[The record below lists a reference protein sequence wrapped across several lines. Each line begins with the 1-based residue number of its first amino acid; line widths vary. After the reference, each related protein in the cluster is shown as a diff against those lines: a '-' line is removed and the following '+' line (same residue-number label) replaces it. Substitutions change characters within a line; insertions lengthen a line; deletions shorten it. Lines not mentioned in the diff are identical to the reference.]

1 MTTDTPS
8 YSNSSRRT
16 LLICSMFLGSGTT
29 TRTCAGST
37 PTPRHISSRR
47 PRAGRVLTAGHT
59 RCKVVRDDD
68 HDIGARIDAIEQTRN
83 TRVSE
88 GRVAY
93 DGYRRP
99 LSGIGGTLGHGYR
112 RTHFDAGMYR
122 MERRQ
127 SAERIASYIAEY
139 AGILILSRHLVQRRV
154 HVAMTAAHAQGGRTR
169 HDQIVGLAA
178 RQRLHTQ
185 SLAHRVG
192 CKLAH
197 ARQLARQ
204 ASFTATVEGTR
215 PRIISSTTGC
225 PSSMTMISSAPSATI
240 CPMSAS
246 GSGYCEIFKTLLLQ
260 PSGQFSLR

>member
-1 MTTDTPS
+1 MRRVDAYAAAYIFQT
-8 YSNSSRRT
+8 SRT
-16 LLICSMFLGSGTT
+16 
-29 TRTCAGST
+29 
-37 PTPRHISSRR
+37 
-47 PRAGRVLTAGHT
+47 GRVLTAGHT

-68 HDIGARIDAIEQTRN
+68 HDIGARIDAVKQTRY

-88 GRVAY
+88 GRVAD

-99 LSGIGGTLGHGYR
+99 LSGIGGTLGHSYR

-154 HVAMTAAHAQGGRTR
+154 HIAMTAAHAQGGRTR
-169 HDQIVGLAA
+169 HDQIVGLTA

-204 ASFTATVEGTR
+204 ASLYGHGRRNQTAHHLLDDRLSLLHDHDLLGAVGDHLPDERLGQ
-215 PRIISSTTGC
+215 RILRDLQDAALTTLGAVLFEIVIC
-225 PSSMTMISSAPSATI
+225 YTACDDSARR
-240 CPMSAS
+240 
-246 GSGYCEIFKTLLLQ
+246 LLAAAV
-260 PSGQFSLR
+260 